1 MECWKSTILASQT
14 MSLLIPQTQSPLKVL
29 ESAYQWIDPITDK
42 VVIDG
47 HSILNLTLKLC

>member
-14 MSLLIPQTQSPLKVL
+14 MSLLIPKTQSTLKVL
-29 ESAYQWIDPITDK
+29 ESSYQWIDPITDK